1 LVGTLAVLNEFV
13 RNPVLR
19 DGVLRA
25 TLAIAVPDFVLSL
38 SYTLFHFLNLLRGSK
53 TTGVAC
59 EFFGVVTSCIVHATF
74 CGPPIVAFSTYV
86 MIRNSASGCTGDPK
100 LSWTANACLVVLP
113 WLLGF
118 GFAMAAL
125 REGKLGDY
133 RGLLCYN
140 TQWDSF
146 FTGGVTIAVFAT
158 ATVATLVL
166 YLAAVATIATTIKTA
181 RATYSYK
188 DDTRLWL
195 LLRAGLLLVG
205 SFFASWILFVVAI
218 IIPASGQVSTLTYEM
233 IASLGISLQPIIH
246 TAVLLQPISVRRS
259 MFERL
264 LAKLSRAGGPGATQQ
279 NSVSSAS
286 SAACER
292 RPTWFN
298 KSCDSSSNMASC
310 AQMLGSGQISLSE
323 LNSPSRTR
331 PREREHRGSSDASFH
346 EQRPSCSGPSQYD
359 LAMNRARSCSSPK
372 RMVATA
378 SAAAPRLETCAE
390 AAARAEDVM
399 VREVAESSAALVA
412 QVVLTEAHEEADA
425 QKEPSSLSLASGK
438 SPLDPAILHRTL

>member
-1 LVGTLAVLNEFV
+1 MPSHPNPSQV

-140 TQWDSF
+140 THWDSF

-218 IIPASGQVSTLTYEM
+218 IVSAATDRARRAATRAHIALCARSTAATALRPPLHCARRCTATHNALTTHP
-233 IASLGISLQPIIH
+233 PITPH
-246 TAVLLQPISVRRS
+246 ARRS
-259 MFERL
+259 PPPAR
-264 LAKLSRAGGPGATQQ
+264 
-279 NSVSSAS
+279 
-286 SAACER
+286 
-292 RPTWFN
+292 
-298 KSCDSSSNMASC
+298 
-310 AQMLGSGQISLSE
+310 
-323 LNSPSRTR
+323 SPRSRTR
-331 PREREHRGSSDASFH
+331 
-346 EQRPSCSGPSQYD
+346 
-359 LAMNRARSCSSPK
+359 
-372 RMVATA
+372 
-378 SAAAPRLETCAE
+378 
-390 AAARAEDVM
+390 
-399 VREVAESSAALVA
+399 
-412 QVVLTEAHEEADA
+412 
-425 QKEPSSLSLASGK
+425 
-438 SPLDPAILHRTL
+438 